1 MQPVTRFPFEV
12 TAVHAVMR
20 TRSARFVK
28 EVRGVIDAGRLEVF
42 WIPTASRPSAAS
54 RAV

>member
-1 MQPVTRFPFEV
+1 MQLVTRFPFWV
-12 TAVHAVMR
+12 TAVRAVMR

-28 EVRGVIDAGRLEVF
+28 EVRGVIDAERLEVF
-42 WIPTASRPSAAS
+42 LIPTASRPRAAS